1 MSLFYSSISS
11 WCYIHSFFSSCYVY
25 FSIWDYS
32 FCLTATLLNFY
43 LYHLSTFLA
52 HVNSPCLVWSFAVVV
67 LIDFRITYVDIVM
80 RTEYFLNPLNH
91 RYCYLPPLSF
101 VSQQANRNFK
111 NKSTI
116 SSMIFFLLIL
126 ATCSQNLF
134 SLFLQPVHQTRIQCL
149 L

>member
-1 MSLFYSSISS
+1 MLYIFFFLFLVLYL
-11 WCYIHSFFSSCYVY
+11 YRLFR
-25 FSIWDYS
+25 DYS
-32 FCLTATLLNFY
+32 FCFTATLLNFY
-43 LYHLSTFLA
+43 LYHLAAFLT
-52 HVNSPCLVWSFAVVV
+52 HIHSSCPVWSFAVIV

-116 SSMIFFLLIL
+116 SSMIFSSLYWPLVAKI
-126 ATCSQNLF
+126 F
-134 SLFLQPVHQTRIQCL
+134 SLYFCNRFIKPEYNAFYDVVF
-149 L
+149 